1 MFAEQLVREGD
12 PVAALTALQDQ
23 IRKDPSSAKLRT
35 FLFQLL
41 SVLGQWPRAL
51 TQLNVAGELDAATLP
66 MVQTYREAIQC
77 EALREEIFAGKR
89 APLIFGQPQ
98 PWLAQLITALQFD
111 ATDPQ
116 RAADLRAQAFDAA
129 PVIAGNID
137 GTPFAWLADADQRLG
152 PVIEAIINGRYFW
165 IPFCRIRRIEIDA
178 PTDLRDAV
186 WTAASFTWTN
196 GASTVGLIPTRYNDT
211 ASSSDDA
218 LRLARRT
225 EWVGE
230 GAGRG
235 LGQRMF
241 ATEAADYALMDIRL
255 IELDS
260 PDDDPGEALDN
271 AVIDDTSSANHG

>member
-1 MFAEQLVREGD
+1 MQAQQLIRDGNL
-12 PVAALTALQDQ
+12 AGALAALQDAV
-23 IRKDPSSAKLRT
+23 RKNPADVKLRI

-41 SVLGQWPRAL
+41 AVLGQWPRAL
-51 TQLNVAGELDAATLP
+51 TQLNVAGELDVATLP

-77 EALREEIFAGKR
+77 EALRAEMFTGKR
-89 APLIFGQPQ
+89 APLIFGEPQ

-116 RAADLRAQAFDAA
+116 RAADLRAQAFEAA
-129 PVIAGNID
+129 PVIAGRID
-137 GTPFAWLADADQRLG
+137 GTPFDWLADADQRLG
-152 PVIEAIINGRYFW
+152 PVIEAIVNGRYFW
-165 IPFCRIRRIEIDA
+165 IPLCRIRRIEIDA

-186 WTAASFTWTN
+186 WTAATFTWSN

-211 ASSSDDA
+211 ATSTDDA

-225 EWVGE
+225 EWVGD

-241 ATEAADYALMDIRL
+241 ATDVADYALMDLRL

-260 PDDDPGEALDN
+260 PAEDNRADDGATAD
-271 AVIDDTSSANHG
+271 HG